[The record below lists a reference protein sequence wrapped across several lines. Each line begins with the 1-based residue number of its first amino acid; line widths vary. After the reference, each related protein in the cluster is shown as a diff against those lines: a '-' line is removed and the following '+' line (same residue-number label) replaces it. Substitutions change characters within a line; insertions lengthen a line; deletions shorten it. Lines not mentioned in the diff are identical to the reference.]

1 MKLKTQDHNQKNRRW
16 NKMCQQLEILEKI
29 REKGKVNGFD
39 VDLAEAQAKDYI
51 RMDKKVGAIEK
62 DVRLMKKDIRVL
74 LENQARQGGQIDLIV
89 KRMDSPVE
97 EERKDAIFWQ
107 QIKGMLSTTMG
118 KIFILLA
125 FGCIG
130 LAGQRILE
138 LIGLIK

>member
-1 MKLKTQDHNQKNRRW
+1 
-16 NKMCQQLEILEKI
+16 MCQQLEILEKI

-89 KRMDSPVE
+89 KRMNSPVE
-97 EERKDAIFWQ
+97 EERKDAIFWR
-107 QIKGMLSTTMG
+107 QIKGMLSTTTG

>member
-1 MKLKTQDHNQKNRRW
+1 
-16 NKMCQQLEILEKI
+16 MCQQLEILEKI
-29 REKGKVNGFD
+29 RKKGKVNGYD
-39 VDLAEAQAKDYI
+39 VDLAEAQARDYV
-51 RMDKKVGAIEK
+51 RMDKKVGSIEK

-97 EERKDAIFWQ
+97 EERKDAIFWR
-107 QIKGMLSTTMG
+107 QIKGMLSTTTG

>member
-1 MKLKTQDHNQKNRRW
+1 
-16 NKMCQQLEILEKI
+16 MCQQLEILEKI
-29 REKGKVNGFD
+29 REKGKVNGYD

-97 EERKDAIFWQ
+97 EERKDAIFWR

>member
-1 MKLKTQDHNQKNRRW
+1 
-16 NKMCQQLEILEKI
+16 MCQQLEILEKI

-89 KRMDSPVE
+89 KRMNSPVE

-130 LAGQRILE
+130 LSGQRILE
-138 LIGLIK
+138 LIGIIK

>member
-1 MKLKTQDHNQKNRRW
+1 
-16 NKMCQQLEILEKI
+16 MCQQLEILEKI
-29 REKGKVNGFD
+29 REKGKVNGYD

-62 DVRLMKKDIRVL
+62 DVRLMKKDLRVV

-89 KRMDSPVE
+89 KRLDSPVE
-97 EERKDAIFWQ
+97 EERKDAIFWR

>member
-1 MKLKTQDHNQKNRRW
+1 M
-16 NKMCQQLEILEKI
+16 MCQQLEILEKI
-29 REKGKVNGFD
+29 RKKGKVNGFD
-39 VDLAEAQAKDYI
+39 VNLAEAQAKDYI

-89 KRMDSPVE
+89 KRMNSPVE
-97 EERKDAIFWQ
+97 EERKDAIFWR
-107 QIKGMLSTTMG
+107 QIKSMLSTTMG